1 MRRTFLILGL
11 GVAAALAV
19 LWLTGGYAGLEVW
32 VVQAQREAQSTLAA
46 AVRAIKTGQPGAM
59 LGLLTICFSY
69 GVLHAAGPGHGKM
82 LIGGY
87 GMGRRVPVLALSS
100 IALAASLVQAGVAV
114 AVVYTGVA
122 VLGWTREQTNGV
134 AEDIMAPAG
143 MIAIAGVGLWLMWRG
158 YRGMRRASVHD
169 PAAVARAGSAQTA
182 VHSRSDAHFHLHSE
196 SHSHSPPPFPSDHPH
211 VHDAHCGH
219 AHGPTLD
226 EVSNLTGWRD
236 TAALITGIAVRPCSG
251 ALFLLILT
259 WQLGIGLAGI
269 AGTFAMGVGT
279 ALVTIG
285 VALLAV
291 WAREGALASLPLN
304 RVARA
309 LPVFEVA
316 AGALVAAIAL
326 SLLTQSL

>member
-11 GVAAALAV
+11 AVAALMAL
-19 LWLTGGYAGLEVW
+19 LWLTGGYAALQAW
-32 VVQAQREAQSTLAA
+32 VFHAQREAQSTLAA
-46 AVRAIKTGQPGAM
+46 AVRAIKTGQPGA
-59 LGLLTICFSY
+59 LFGLLSICFSY

-87 GMGRRVPVLALSS
+87 GLGRRVPVLGLSS
-100 IALAASLVQAGVAV
+100 IALVASLVQSAVAV

-122 VLGWTREQTNGV
+122 VLGWTRKQMDGV
-134 AEDIMAPAG
+134 AENVMAPAG
-143 MIAIAGVGLWLMWRG
+143 MIAIVAIGLWLMWRG
-158 YRGMRRASVHD
+158 YCGLRKVWAGDAAIGQKHADGHRLHAHD
-169 PAAVARAGSAQTA
+169 DT
-182 VHSRSDAHFHLHSE
+182 LT
-196 SHSHSPPPFPSDHPH
+196 PH
-211 VHDAHCGH
+211 VHDEHCGH
-219 AHGPTLD
+219 SHGPSLA

-236 TAALITGIAVRPCSG
+236 AAALIVGIGLRPCSG

-259 WQLGIGLAGI
+259 WQLGIGMAGI

-291 WAREGALASLPLN
+291 WAREGALASLPLD
-304 RVARA
+304 RIGRA
-309 LPVFEVA
+309 LPLFELA
-316 AGALVAAIAL
+316 AGAVVAAIAL

>member
-1 MRRTFLILGL
+1 MRRTLLILGL
-11 GVAAALAV
+11 AVAASLAV
-19 LWLTGGYAGLEVW
+19 LWLTGGYAALQAW
-32 VVQAQREAQSTLAA
+32 VLAAQREAQSTLAS
-46 AVRAIKTGQPGAM
+46 AVRAIKTGQPGAW

-87 GMGRRVPVLALSS
+87 GIGRRVPMLALSS

-114 AVVYTGVA
+114 AVVYAGVA
-122 VLGWTREQTNGV
+122 VLGWTRKQTEGV
-134 AEDIMAPAG
+134 ATDIMAPAG
-143 MIAIAGVGLWLMWRG
+143 MLAIAGVGLWLMWRG
-158 YRGMRRASVHD
+158 YAGLRRNWA
-169 PAAVARAGSAQTA
+169 
-182 VHSRSDAHFHLHSE
+182 SDAGARLEHGHDHHNHGKE
-196 SHSHSPPPFPSDHPH
+196 SGEHVHAPHVHAPH

-219 AHGPTLD
+219 AHGPSLD
-226 EVSNLTGWRD
+226 QVTNLTGWRD
-236 TAALITGIAVRPCSG
+236 TAALIAGIAMRPCSG

-259 WQLGIGLAGI
+259 WQLGIGVAGI

-291 WAREGALASLPLN
+291 WAREGALASLPMN

-309 LPVFEVA
+309 LPLFEMT
-316 AGALVAAIAL
+316 AGALVAALAL
-326 SLLTQSL
+326 SLLGQSL

>member
-11 GVAAALAV
+11 AVAAVLAV
-19 LWLTGGYAGLEVW
+19 LWLTGGYAVLQAW
-32 VVQAQREAQSTLAA
+32 VFQAQREAQSTLAA
-46 AVRAIKTGQPGAM
+46 AVRAIKTGQPGA
-59 LGLLTICFSY
+59 LIGLLTICFSY

-114 AVVYTGVA
+114 AVVYAGVA
-122 VLGWTREQTNGV
+122 MLGWTRKQMEGV

-143 MIAIAGVGLWLMWRG
+143 MIAIAGVGVWLMWRG
-158 YRGMRRASVHD
+158 FRGVLRARTQV
-169 PAAVARAGSAQTA
+169 QTA
-182 VHSRSDAHFHLHSE
+182 DADHDHDHSAHDHDDHGHD
-196 SHSHSPPPFPSDHPH
+196 HSHAPH
-211 VHDAHCGH
+211 VHDDHCGH
-219 AHGPTLD
+219 AHGPSLD

-236 TAALITGIAVRPCSG
+236 TAALIAGIALRPCSG

-269 AGTFAMGVGT
+269 AGTFAMGFGT

-291 WAREGALASLPLN
+291 WAREGALASLPLS
-304 RVARA
+304 RAART
-309 LPVFEVA
+309 LPLFEMA
-316 AGALVAAIAL
+316 AGALVAVIAL
-326 SLLTQSL
+326 SLLSQNL